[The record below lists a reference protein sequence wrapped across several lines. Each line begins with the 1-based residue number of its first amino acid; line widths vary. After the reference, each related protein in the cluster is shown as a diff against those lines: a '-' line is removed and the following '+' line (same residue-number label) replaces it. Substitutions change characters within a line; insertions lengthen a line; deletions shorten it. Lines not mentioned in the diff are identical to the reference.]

1 MANMVPYRRGRGV
14 ATTGFEDFYNMMD
27 DFFTDPWF
35 TDRRVREGFK
45 LDVQQNDKEYLIEAE
60 LPGVKKDEI
69 SLDMRDGTLSI
80 AVNREENKNEEKKN
94 YIHKERRTSS
104 MSRSVYLGDVDA
116 DKISA
121 KLDNG
126 VLKVT
131 VPIEAPINKSH
142 RIEIE

>member
-1 MANMVPYRRGRGV
+1 ML
-14 ATTGFEDFYNMMD
+14 D

-35 TDRRVREGFK
+35 SARREHEGFK
-45 LDVQQNDKEYLIEAE
+45 LDVQKKDKEYLIEAE
-60 LPGVKKDEI
+60 LPGVKKEEI
-69 SLDMRDGTLSI
+69 SLEMNDGTLTIS
-80 AVNREENKNEEKKN
+80 VNREESKEEEDKEKN

-104 MSRSVYLGDVDA
+104 MSRSVYVGDA
-116 DKISA
+116 DAKDIHA

-131 VPIEAPINKSH
+131 LPMKAPAEKTS